1 VRKRYVADEEMN
13 HILKLKQAGASWLR
27 IQKETGIPRRT
38 AKLAYEEW
46 ERTKSGEEIK
56 RARTEVAAEEFR
68 YHLEDLI
75 ALAQVFVRSLYIPMP
90 MSKID
95 NADEIL
101 ETLWKQDIR
110 KEHRGSLGITE
121 EGQIMRENK
130 MLFRSLQDH
139 TRGKVR
145 WQAFEEWEEA
155 LARYISHCKSL
166 RAEARQV
173 LDNILNQHREFK
185 SKLLAAG
192 KGIKPAEDMA
202 RGVVEAVWRA
212 FLAREVEEAAAFI
225 STRSFGESIAEVSF
239 GKGASSTSFRFADA
253 KLAEEV
259 ADVCRQAAR
268 NVSVGKKSSLLGEIK
283 GEMDTMDK
291 RSKELE
297 EMLNDLVLR
306 PEILRTRCDLCPV

>member
-1 VRKRYVADEEMN
+1 MRKRYVADEEMN

-38 AKLAYEEW
+38 AKRAYEEW

-75 ALAQVFVRSLYIPMP
+75 ALAQVFVGSLYIPMP
-90 MSKID
+90 MGKID
-95 NADEIL
+95 NPDEIL
-101 ETLWKQDIR
+101 ETLWKKDIR

-121 EGQIMRENK
+121 ERQIMRENK

-155 LARYISHCKSL
+155 LARYISHCRSL

-173 LDNILNQHREFK
+173 VDNILNQHREFK

-192 KGIKPAEDMA
+192 KGIKPVEDMTK
-202 RGVVEAVWRA
+202 GVVEAVWRA
-212 FLAREVEEAAAFI
+212 FLAGEVEEAETFVG
-225 STRSFGESIAEVSF
+225 TRSFGEAIVEVFF
-239 GKGASSTSFRFADA
+239 GKGVSTTSFRFADG

-259 ADVCRQAAR
+259 ADACRQAAR
-268 NVSVGKKSSLLGEIK
+268 NVSMKKLPLLGEIK
-283 GEMDTMDK
+283 RDTDTVDK
-291 RSKELE
+291 KSKELE

>member
-1 VRKRYVADEEMN
+1 MRKRYLADEEMN

-95 NADEIL
+95 NTDEIL
-101 ETLWKQDIR
+101 GTLWKQDIR
-110 KEHRGSLGITE
+110 KEHRGSPGITE
-121 EGQIMRENK
+121 ERQIIRENK

-145 WQAFEEWEEA
+145 WQTFEEWKEA
-155 LARYISHCKSL
+155 LARYIGHCSSL
-166 RAEARQV
+166 QAEARQV

-185 SKLLAAG
+185 SKLLTAG
-192 KGIKPAEDMA
+192 KGIKPAEYMT

-212 FLAREVEEAAAFI
+212 FLAREVEEAEAFI
-225 STRSFGESIAEVSF
+225 STRSFGEHAADVYF
-239 GKGASSTSFRFADA
+239 GKEASTTSLRLDDA

-268 NVSVGKKSSLLGEIK
+268 NVSMKELPLLGEIK
-283 GEMDTMDK
+283 RDTDTLDK
-291 RSKELE
+291 KGKELE

>member
-1 VRKRYVADEEMN
+1 MRKRYVADEEMN

-95 NADEIL
+95 NTDEIL

-121 EGQIMRENK
+121 ERQIIRENK

-145 WQAFEEWEEA
+145 WQTFEEWKEA
-155 LARYISHCKSL
+155 LAIYIGHCSSL
-166 RAEARQV
+166 QAEARQV
-173 LDNILNQHREFK
+173 LYNILNQHREFK
-185 SKLLAAG
+185 SKLLTAG
-192 KGIKPAEDMA
+192 KGIKPAEYMT

-212 FLAREVEEAAAFI
+212 FLAREVEEAEAFI
-225 STRSFGESIAEVSF
+225 STRSFGDHAADVYF
-239 GKGASSTSFRFADA
+239 GKQASTTSLRLDDA

-259 ADVCRQAAR
+259 ADICRQAAR
-268 NVSVGKKSSLLGEIK
+268 NVSMKKLPLVGEIK
-283 GEMDTMDK
+283 RDTDTLDK
-291 RSKELE
+291 KSKELE

>member
-1 VRKRYVADEEMN
+1 VRKRYLADEEMN

-95 NADEIL
+95 NTDEIL
-101 ETLWKQDIR
+101 GTLWKQDIR
-110 KEHRGSLGITE
+110 KEHRGSPGITE
-121 EGQIMRENK
+121 ERQIIRENK

-145 WQAFEEWEEA
+145 WQTFEEWKEA
-155 LARYISHCKSL
+155 LARYIGHCSSL
-166 RAEARQV
+166 QAEARQV

-185 SKLLAAG
+185 SKLLTAG
-192 KGIKPAEDMA
+192 KGIKPAEYMT

-212 FLAREVEEAAAFI
+212 FLAREVEEAEAFI
-225 STRSFGESIAEVSF
+225 STRSFGEHAADVYF
-239 GKGASSTSFRFADA
+239 GKEASTTSLRLDDA

-268 NVSVGKKSSLLGEIK
+268 NVSMKELPLLGEIK
-283 GEMDTMDK
+283 RDTDTLDK
-291 RSKELE
+291 KGKELE

>member
-1 VRKRYVADEEMN
+1 MRKRYVADEEMN

-95 NADEIL
+95 NTDEIL

-121 EGQIMRENK
+121 ERQIIRENK

-145 WQAFEEWEEA
+145 WQTFEEWKEA
-155 LARYISHCKSL
+155 LARYIGHCSSL
-166 RAEARQV
+166 QAEARQV

-185 SKLLAAG
+185 SKLLTAG
-192 KGIKPAEDMA
+192 KGIKPAEYMT

-212 FLAREVEEAAAFI
+212 FLARKVEEAEAFI
-225 STRSFGESIAEVSF
+225 STRSFGEHAADVYF
-239 GKGASSTSFRFADA
+239 GKEASTTSLRLDDA

-268 NVSVGKKSSLLGEIK
+268 NVSMKELPLVGEIK
-283 GEMDTMDK
+283 RDTDTLDK
-291 RSKELE
+291 KSKELE

>member
-95 NADEIL
+95 NTDEIL

-121 EGQIMRENK
+121 ERQIIRENK

-145 WQAFEEWEEA
+145 WQTFEEWKEA
-155 LARYISHCKSL
+155 LAIYIGHCSSL
-166 RAEARQV
+166 QAEARQV
-173 LDNILNQHREFK
+173 LYNILNQHREFK
-185 SKLLAAG
+185 SKLLTAG
-192 KGIKPAEDMA
+192 KGIKPAEYMT

-212 FLAREVEEAAAFI
+212 FLAREVEEAEAFI
-225 STRSFGESIAEVSF
+225 STRSFGDHAADVYF
-239 GKGASSTSFRFADA
+239 GKQASTTSLRLDDA

-259 ADVCRQAAR
+259 ADICRQAAR
-268 NVSVGKKSSLLGEIK
+268 NVSMKKLPLVGEIK
-283 GEMDTMDK
+283 RDTDTLDK
-291 RSKELE
+291 KSKELE

>member
-1 VRKRYVADEEMN
+1 MRKRYVADEEMN
-13 HILKLKQAGASWLR
+13 HILKLKQAGASWLM

-68 YHLEDLI
+68 HHLEDLI
-75 ALAQVFVRSLYIPMP
+75 ALAQVFVRSLYVPMP

-95 NADEIL
+95 NPDEIL

-121 EGQIMRENK
+121 EEQIMRENK
-130 MLFRSLQDH
+130 MLFHSLQDH

-145 WQAFEEWEEA
+145 WQAFEEWKEA
-155 LARYISHCKSL
+155 LTGYIARCRSL

-173 LDNILNQHREFK
+173 VDNILNQRREVK
-185 SKLLAAG
+185 SKLLATREG
-192 KGIKPAEDMA
+192 TKLLQNLTI
-202 RGVVEAVWRA
+202 GVVEAVWRA
-212 FLAREVEEAAAFI
+212 FLAGEEEAGAFVG
-225 STRSFGESIAEVSF
+225 TKSFGEAIVEVFF
-239 GKGASSTSFRFADA
+239 GKGASTTSLRFDDA

-283 GEMDTMDK
+283 GDMDTVDK
-291 RSKELE
+291 KSKELE